1 MRYAIVG
8 AIGLAALCGVGAY
21 AQTPAA
27 PPERPHVTVDADAT
41 VHIPPIVIPP
51 SAFISPE
58 AKAML
63 RMPGGFG
70 LWRPGAGFVLV
81 RAIAGEAEILTLAVL
96 PEARRQGLGQ
106 GLMAA
111 ALARAAARGAAAMLL
126 EVATDNAPAQALY
139 ASLGFAKVG
148 RRRRYYADGRDAL
161 VLRRELALTPPCAA
175 AGR

>member
-1 MRYAIVG
+1 MKSCIHAD
-8 AIGLAALCGVGAY
+8 APALAALHAGCFVG
-21 AQTPAA
+21 
-27 PPERPHVTVDADAT
+27 R
-41 VHIPPIVIPP
+41 
-51 SAFISPE
+51 E
-58 AKAML
+58 AWGAEAMALML

-106 GLMAA
+106 GLM
-111 ALARAAARGAAAMLL
+111 AAARGAAAMLL

>member
-1 MRYAIVG
+1 MKSCTHAD
-8 AIGLAALCGVGAY
+8 APALAALHAGCFVG
-21 AQTPAA
+21 
-27 PPERPHVTVDADAT
+27 R
-41 VHIPPIVIPP
+41 
-51 SAFISPE
+51 E
-58 AKAML
+58 AWGAEAMALML